1 MPAVL
6 VDHTDSW
13 REARLTQTLAQ
24 AYENALPPRLF
35 SVVVDHAQRVAQLE
49 REGDAYTFGKRTTFW
64 LPLRDTPLS
73 PIEAAIHQLFELGF
87 GREPQRTRDDATF
100 IAGAE
105 WWVQQQRPRESIGY
119 HYDKDEALASAEMTM
134 RFPEVSTVTYLRER
148 GGPTMVLNQTTPDG
162 NRARS
167 RHENR
172 PRRLAFDAG
181 LVDAAL
187 DLEKAIVTPI

>member
-1 MPAVL
+1 MAAA
-6 VDHTDSW
+6 
-13 REARLTQTLAQ
+13 ARR
-24 AYENALPPRLF
+24 PGSRL
-35 SVVVDHAQRVAQLE
+35 
-49 REGDAYTFGKRTTFW
+49 
-64 LPLRDTPLS
+64 TPLS

-87 GREPQRTRDDATF
+87 EREPQRTRDDATF

-162 NRARS
+162 N
-167 RHENR
+167 EEIPPL
-172 PRRLAFDAG
+172 PRRAWINYRG
-181 LVDAAL
+181 GTSTSCSAATCNTGCR
-187 DLEKAIVTPI
+187 ESSRCGPMTKRTVG

>member
-73 PIEAAIHQLFELGF
+73 PIEAAIQSGGLNVSA
-87 GREPQRTRDDATF
+87 RA
-100 IAGAE
+100 IAM
-105 WWVQQQRPRESIGY
+105 Q
-119 HYDKDEALASAEMTM
+119 
-134 RFPEVSTVTYLRER
+134 R
-148 GGPTMVLNQTTPDG
+148 GGPGEIIRLKISTTG
-162 NRARS
+162 RIIQGRILSAKQA
-167 RHENR
+167 E
-172 PRRLAFDAG
+172 
-181 LVDAAL
+181 V
-187 DLEKAIVTPI
+187 IQ